1 MIVGLIVVFGIL
13 NLLAYIFINFDM
25 FNIFTGLT
33 NPIFNLVFYIVSV
46 VVVFVMTKIEIDVA
60 TGKTYAF
67 ILFMFLLSF
76 TMANIFYFPLFL
88 LILFI
93 ILYIVYFVISKFKK
107 YVYFLYLAVLLL
119 SVTNSSP
126 LLNIFK
132 LDFLPKYT
140 QETLNEIP
148 QNKLKC
154 IVNIAFVNKEE
165 DNIYE
170 VFNTIRDFFIKPPKH
185 INDYKEY
192 VLNNKYKVL
201 VFNNEIPKGCR
212 GDDYYKLFIKYS
224 LSIKYL

>member
-1 MIVGLIVVFGIL
+1 MVSIVVIFV
-13 NLLAYIFINFDM
+13 LAKIKINR
-25 FNIFTGLT
+25 
-33 NPIFNLVFYIVSV
+33 
-46 VVVFVMTKIEIDVA
+46 A
-60 TGKTYAF
+60 TGKTCAF

-76 TMANIFYFPLFL
+76 TIANIFYFPLFL

-93 ILYIVYFVISKFKK
+93 ILYVVYFVISKFKK
-107 YVYFLYLAVLLL
+107 YVYFLYLVALLL

-126 LLNIFK
+126 LLNMFK

-212 GDDYYKLFIKYS
+212 GDDYYKLFKS
-224 LSIKYL
+224 LYIDIQLYFTYCILYILLFISFISLGKTWKRN